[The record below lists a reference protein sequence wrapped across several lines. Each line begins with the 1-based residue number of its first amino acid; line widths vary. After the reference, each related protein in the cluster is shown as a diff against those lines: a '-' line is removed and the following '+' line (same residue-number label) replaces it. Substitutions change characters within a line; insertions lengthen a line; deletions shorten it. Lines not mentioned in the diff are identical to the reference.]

1 MPWFELPWL
10 AAPTIWWDVIYVGV
24 VRDCE
29 VDDIDFSRHMTSLG
43 YHFGLGRMHMYFTCE
58 TQHTL
63 LILEFLFCFLY
74 NIIFNDTI
82 LIFATHDDRVSV
94 AILVSDR

>member
-29 VDDIDFSRHMTSLG
+29 VDDIDFSRPMTSLG
-43 YHFGLGRMHMYFTCE
+43 SHFGLGRMHMYFTCE

-63 LILEFLFCFLY
+63 LILEFLFRFLY
-74 NIIFNDTI
+74 NIIFNDTFRNLNLMI
-82 LIFATHDDRVSV
+82 KKCAWRTSV
-94 AILVSDR
+94 

>member
-29 VDDIDFSRHMTSLG
+29 VDDIDVSRPMTSVG
-43 YHFGLGRMHMYFTCE
+43 SHFGLGRTV
-58 TQHTL
+58 
-63 LILEFLFCFLY
+63 
-74 NIIFNDTI
+74 
-82 LIFATHDDRVSV
+82 DR
-94 AILVSDR
+94 IN